1 MSCERVT
8 GAIVA
13 LLDGELAER
22 ERRDVESHLAS
33 CTACAL
39 ELRRLE
45 ATRRIVSAHLAA
57 AAGRIARPCFDD
69 LWERVAADPASG
81 AARPVRDAATSRP
94 GPVRDASTSRPGM
107 VSRPQRGGR
116 RWLWAGASAGL
127 ALAAGLALV
136 VLAPRLSDPTS
147 ARRDARA
154 GKAPTV
160 ATAPQVVAAKPARS
174 GATRVAKSA
183 PDDDD
188 RAQHQV
194 ARRAEPKSA
203 PEPTSPVPESPASG
217 AVAVNELDPPRELL
231 ERPDLFL
238 NYPLV
243 RKLEELRHLDAVL
256 ADHGGDDQPDDGGAG

>member
-1 MSCERVT
+1 
-8 GAIVA
+8 
-13 LLDGELAER
+13 
-22 ERRDVESHLAS
+22 
-33 CTACAL
+33 
-39 ELRRLE
+39 
-45 ATRRIVSAHLAA
+45 
-57 AAGRIARPCFDD
+57 
-69 LWERVAADPASG
+69 
-81 AARPVRDAATSRP
+81 
-94 GPVRDASTSRPGM
+94 M
-107 VSRPQRGGR
+107 VSRPHRGGR

-147 ARRDARA
+147 ARRDAKS
-154 GKAPTV
+154 GKAPAA

-174 GATRVAKSA
+174 GATRVAKGA

-188 RAQHQV
+188 SAQRRV
-194 ARRAEPKSA
+194 ARRTESKSGPEA
-203 PEPTSPVPESPASG
+203 PSAAPESPASG

-256 ADHGGDDQPDDGGAG
+256 ADHGADDQPDDGGAG

>member
-1 MSCERVT
+1 MSCETVT
-8 GAIVA
+8 GSIVA
-13 LLDGELAER
+13 LLDGELADG

-45 ATRRIVSAHLAA
+45 ATRSIVSAHLAA
-57 AAGRIARPCFDD
+57 VGGQVARPCFDD
-69 LWERVAADPASG
+69 LWERVAADPESG
-81 AARPVRDAATSRP
+81 VARPVREVSASRP
-94 GPVRDASTSRPGM
+94 GT
-107 VSRPQRGGR
+107 VSRPRRDGR

-136 VLAPRLSDPTS
+136 VFAPRLSDPTS
-147 ARRDARA
+147 ARRDAKS
-154 GKAPTV
+154 GKPPAV
-160 ATAPQVVAAKPARS
+160 AAAPQVVAAKPAKA
-174 GATRVAKSA
+174 GATRVAKNA
-183 PDDDD
+183 PDDE
-188 RAQHQV
+188 APAKQQV
-194 ARRAEPKSA
+194 ARRAEPKPA
-203 PEPTSPVPESPASG
+203 PDANDPAPESPADE

-256 ADHGGDDQPDDGGAG
+256 ADHGADDQPDDGGAG